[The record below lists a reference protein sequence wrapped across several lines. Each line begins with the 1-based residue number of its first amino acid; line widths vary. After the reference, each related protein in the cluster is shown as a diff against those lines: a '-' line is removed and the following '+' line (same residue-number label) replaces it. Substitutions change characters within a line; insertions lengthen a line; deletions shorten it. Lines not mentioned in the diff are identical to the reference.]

1 MLKPVEDRYT
11 SCLMTTKHGVIHF
24 SQMVLVGSQMSFK
37 SVKRTILLSLE
48 NFNLTLFNQKNANK
62 CF

>member
-1 MLKPVEDRYT
+1 MLKPVEDRCT
-11 SCLMTTKHGVIHF
+11 SDVMTNKSGVIHF

-48 NFNLTLFNQKNANK
+48 NFNHLLYLVEIKPYFI
-62 CF
+62 